1 MTIRMQCPGCQTR
14 LGVRDDL
21 QGKQVRCPK
30 CARTALVAGR
40 RREYR
45 DDDDG
50 DDRPRRRKR
59 KNQSAMPWI
68 LAGFG
73 GGALLGVV
81 LIIARA
87 MSGNPESKP
96 QEVVHGNPPPQR
108 NTLVRQPRQT
118 PLAVQPPKDRQPA
131 EGATQQVGIPSGP
144 TPGGIDRATTSKVK
158 KATAFVRVQ
167 FASGKEAQ
175 GSGFF
180 AAEKGLFFTNAHV
193 LGMLNPSAP
202 PPSRVDVLV
211 SSGEPGEFTR
221 QAFVLGV
228 DRESD
233 LGVLRIEGG
242 GAGLPDP
249 LALDST
255 RSLTELQEVYVFGF
269 PFGESL
275 GKNITIN
282 RSAISSL
289 RRGPDATLHQIQL
302 NGGMNPG
309 NSGGPVVD
317 NRGTVIGVA
326 VAGIRHTQIVFAV
339 PGERVQSLLWG
350 RAVDLSIAEAY
361 VQDAG
366 IKLPVAVSCLDP
378 LNRLKDV
385 KIEVWKGNPGTVRA
399 PSAQKPMA
407 IEGDGPRQAT
417 ALVYQNNTAS
427 ADIDL
432 PSLSNDQT
440 FWLQP
445 VLTDKSGRT
454 FWSTA
459 VAFKAGEHLAV
470 EREPALL
477 QLQVDSQP
485 ERTIKLSSSNKM
497 LTYEGKTKSSIALQI
512 DAEALEIAQKD
523 PKGILN
529 RLTLG
534 DTRFAVE
541 QEGSGLGKVMAPES
555 KVTLL
560 FRGRFLHFLTSATG
574 DLVTRFHPHLTGAA
588 DAETRREFDA
598 KLNQIANAYEM
609 TSITLPNREVRPK
622 ETWLTKVPVLLGEG
636 MRKEVFDMH
645 LVCTMEGCRQVEGQ
659 NQAVIS
665 VKGRLKGRKPG
676 QDEFSGKVTGK
687 AYFAVGKGYFAEAKI
702 NVDCEVDFGGDVL
715 ASNIMDV
722 RLTRTPGNTAGI
734 VPSKDSARPTEI
746 ARGKTIFQIP
756 MATLGPGDPTN
767 YPARLTIPY
776 KVCQVPFMAGK
787 TYIIEMNRAGNDP
800 IDPYLILHNPM
811 NVKVAEDDDGG
822 GNLNARIV
830 YQAPA
835 SGYYIVYATTL
846 LVNQGGN
853 FQLVVSEAAAGS
865 NKTDPKKSDTKET
878 DPKKT
883 DPKKSNGRLAPPGTA
898 STASARPAFSALPS
912 VRPEQT
918 PGYTPMLVHGFTVIV
933 SHETLRHN
941 KDSALECKPLD
952 LLEADLKAIS
962 KIMPPPALNV
972 LRRVLI
978 WVEWNEKVEATNGRS
993 GKAVAFYSGGHQ
1005 MQLWK
1010 EGRHPL
1016 QARSIIINDMKAFT
1030 ERRQTDKSLRHY
1042 VLLHEMSH
1050 AVHDQL
1056 LGAENPNVKAVYKQ
1070 ALERKLLDPSAY
1082 AATNVQEFFAEMTC
1096 AYFDQLP
1103 YHPRTRADLKKHDPV
1118 AFKLMEA
1125 TWGKSRAENGE
1136 PAEPAAHVQAPPLDE
1151 LPLGRHAM
1159 GPEVSAV
1166 ILRGRPSLVIYWNAL
1181 ESSSLLC
1188 LSKVAAWDAELRD
1201 FGLVTVAVHLDGKNA
1216 VDATAKARAR
1226 QVAFTVNLDK
1236 WTADSLVTD
1245 FKAFPLALV
1254 YGHDGTCV
1262 FRGNPFDAEAAVRQA
1277 VGAALVADLAP
1288 DALPQPLVPVVE
1300 ALSKG
1305 KPPKTQFAR
1314 LTALTRSKTDADAAQ
1329 LAEKLLAKLTETAA
1343 ATLDRAETIMQPDP
1357 VEAFVLAE
1365 SLAAAFKGTLV
1376 AARAGSILARVKQT
1390 KEVGLELKARGVL
1403 ATVKKLEAYLDSVPG
1418 SFDPARPKYREDNA
1432 QTLHQLE
1439 AAVSHMKRTW
1449 PRERATQQAVRVA
1462 EKFGL
1467 TVP

>member
-1 MTIRMQCPGCQTR
+1 MQCPGCQTR
-14 LGVRDDL
+14 LAVREEL
-21 QGKQVRCPK
+21 VGKQVRCPK
-30 CARTALVAGR
+30 CAKVTVVAGLR
-40 RREYR
+40 GEYH
-45 DDDDG
+45 DDEHDHG
-50 DDRPRRRKR
+50 RSKRRKR
-59 KNQSAMPWI
+59 KHQSAMPWI

-81 LIIARA
+81 LIIAQA
-87 MSGNPESKP
+87 MRGGSESKL
-96 QEVVHGNPPPQR
+96 QETVQNNPPPR
-108 NTLVRQPRQT
+108 NSPVNGPVQA
-118 PLAVQPPKDRQPA
+118 LAVQRPKDRQPT
-131 EGATQQVGIPSGP
+131 EGAPQQAGTPPGP
-144 TPGGIDRATTSKVK
+144 APGGIDRATTSKVK

-167 FASGKEAQ
+167 FTSGKEAQ

-202 PPSRVDVLV
+202 PPSRVDVVV

-221 QAFVLGV
+221 QARILGV

-233 LGVLRIEGG
+233 LGVLQIDGD
-242 GAGLPDP
+242 GAGLPEP

-289 RRGPDATLHQIQL
+289 RRGPDGTVHQVQL

-317 NRGTVIGVA
+317 SRGAVIGVA

-339 PGERVQSLLWG
+339 PGERVQGLLWG
-350 RAVDLSIAEAY
+350 RAVDLSVAEAY
-361 VQDAG
+361 LQDTK
-366 IKLPVAVSCLDP
+366 IKLPVEVSCLDP
-378 LNRLKDV
+378 LNRLKDIKV
-385 KIEVWKGNPGTVRA
+385 EVWKGDPGMVRA

-407 IEGDGPRQAT
+407 VPGDGPHWAT
-417 ALVYQNNTAS
+417 ALVYQSNKATAN
-427 ADIDL
+427 IDL
-432 PSLSNDQT
+432 PSLSGDQT

-459 VAFKAGEHLAV
+459 VAFKASEHLAV
-470 EREPALL
+470 ERKPALL

-485 ERTIKLSSSNKM
+485 ERTIKLSSSNKI
-497 LTYEGKTKSSIALQI
+497 LTYQGKTKSSIALQI

-529 RLTLG
+529 RLTFG
-534 DTRFAVE
+534 NTKFGVE
-541 QEGSGLGKVMAPES
+541 QEGNGLGKAIAPEN
-555 KVTLL
+555 KVTSL
-560 FRGRFLHFLTSATG
+560 FRGRFLNFLTSATG
-574 DLVTRFHPHLTGAA
+574 DLVTRFYSHLAGPA
-588 DAETRREFDA
+588 DPGTRREFDA

-609 TSITLPNREVRPK
+609 TSITLPGREVGPN

-636 MRKEVFDMH
+636 TRKEVFDMH
-645 LVCTMEGCRQVEGQ
+645 LVCTMEGCRQVEGE

-665 VKGRLKGRKPG
+665 VKGQLKGRKPG

-687 AYFAVGKGYFAEAKI
+687 AYFAIDKGYFAQAKI
-702 NVDCEVDFGGDVL
+702 NVDCEVDFGDDVL

-722 RLTRTPGNTAGI
+722 RLARIPGNAAGI
-734 VPSKDSARPTEI
+734 VPSKDSVRTAEV

-767 YPARLTIPY
+767 YPGRMTIPY

-800 IDPYLILHNPM
+800 IDPYLILHNPT

-835 SGYYIVYATTL
+835 SGFYAIYATTL
-846 LVNQGGN
+846 QVNQGGN
-853 FQLVVSEAAAGS
+853 FQLMISEAAAGP
-865 NKTDPKKSDTKET
+865 NKSDPKKT
-878 DPKKT
+878 DAKKT
-883 DPKKSNGRLAPPGTA
+883 DPKKADTKQSGGRLPGTA
-898 STASARPAFSALPS
+898 ATTSARPASSTLLPI

-918 PGYTPMLVHGFTVIV
+918 PGYKPMLMHGFTVIV

-941 KDSALECKPLD
+941 DEPTWESKPLD

-962 KIMPPPALNV
+962 KIMPPPALNM
-972 LRRVLI
+972 LRHVLI
-978 WVEWNEKVEATNGRS
+978 WVEWNEKVEATNGRT
-993 GKAVAFYSGGHQ
+993 GKAVAFYAGGHQ

-1016 QARSIIINDMKAFT
+1016 QARSVIINDMKALT
-1030 ERRQTDKSLRHY
+1030 ERRQTDKNLHNY

-1056 LGAENPNVKAVYKQ
+1056 LGADNPNIKAVYKQ

-1118 AFKLMEA
+1118 TFKLMEA
-1125 TWGKSRAENGE
+1125 TWGKARREKEE
-1136 PAEPAAHVQAPPLDE
+1136 PAELAAHVQAPPVDE

-1159 GPEVSAV
+1159 GPEVTS
-1166 ILRGRPSLVIYWNAL
+1166 LTLKGRPSLVVYWNAVG
-1181 ESSSLLC
+1181 SSSLLG

-1201 FGLVTVAVHLDGKNA
+1201 FGLVTVAVHLDGKTA

-1226 QVAFTVNLDK
+1226 QVPFTVKLDK

-1245 FKAFPLALV
+1245 FKDFPLALV
-1254 YGHDGTCV
+1254 YGHDGKCV
-1262 FRGNPFDAEAAVRQA
+1262 FRGSPFDAEAAVRQA
-1277 VGAALVADLAP
+1277 VGTALVADLPP
-1288 DALPQPLVPVVE
+1288 DALPQPLVPIVE
-1300 ALSKG
+1300 ALSTG
-1305 KPPKTQFAR
+1305 KAPKTQFAR
-1314 LTALTRSKTDADAAQ
+1314 LTSLSKSKTDADASE
-1329 LAEKLLAKLTETAA
+1329 LAEKLLTKLTETAA
-1343 ATLDRAETIMQPDP
+1343 ATLDRAETVMQADP
-1357 VEAFVLAE
+1357 MEAFVLVE
-1365 SLAAAFKGTLV
+1365 PVTTAFKGAPV
-1376 AARAGSILARVKQT
+1376 AARASSILARLKQT
-1390 KEVGLELKARGVL
+1390 KEVGRELKARGVL
-1403 ATVKKLEAYLDSVPG
+1403 ATVKKLEAYLDSVAG
-1418 SFDPARPKYREDNA
+1418 SFDPTRAKYRADNA
-1432 QTLHQLE
+1432 QALGQLE
-1439 AAVSHMKRTW
+1439 AAIAQMKRTW
-1449 PRERATQQAVRVA
+1449 PHERATQQALRVA
-1462 EKFGL
+1462 EKFAL